1 MALIPKSPVELV
13 SEEVKQMPS
22 YTYKFDPISKRII
35 GKVDGLEAVKQ
46 AVYLHLCTELGDYD
60 IFPDEDYGI
69 QTRDLYGKDVE
80 FVKLIIEQRIK
91 DALSIDTRIAP
102 PVGNIE
108 DFESWTEG
116 NTVYARFTVISSEGA
131 FDIKYALDMNTSK
144 FWIE

>member
-13 SEEVKQMPS
+13 SDEIPQMPS
-22 YTYKFDPISKRII
+22 YTYKFDPKSKRII
-35 GKVDGLEAVKQ
+35 GKVDGVEAVKQ
-46 AVYLHLCTELGDYD
+46 AVYLYLCTELGDYD

-102 PVGNIE
+102 PVGDIQ
-108 DFESWTEG
+108 DFESWAEG
-116 NTVYARFTVISSEGA
+116 NNVYARFTVLSSEGA
-131 FDIKYALDMNTSK
+131 FDMTYSLDLTTSK